1 METRRQLVF
10 WAENVFVLRKM
21 NSYEKKLRRIARD
34 RFIMEDWL
42 WFVITALSNSVC
54 EDSFSAF
61 PSQWCAIKL
70 DIDSAVLLTKK
81 KSRSIILWVQFFFSV
96 LVFLQGSEVLSQN
109 GTLSIQNVS
118 YQNAGEYVCVGAV
131 PSVPGLMSQASVNL
145 TVKGKSA
152 CTEQVHPHSQE
163 HYKTLSQ
170 SK

>member
-1 METRRQLVF
+1 MYLLLCFLGVMETRRQLVF

-81 KSRSIILWVQFFFSV
+81 KEQKHNIMSPVLLQCACVSAGLW
-96 LVFLQGSEVLSQN
+96 
-109 GTLSIQNVS
+109 
-118 YQNAGEYVCVGAV
+118 GAV
-131 PSVPGLMSQASVNL
+131 SERDSVNTKCFLSKCWRICLCWSCSVCARTDVPG
-145 TVKGKSA
+145 
-152 CTEQVHPHSQE
+152 
-163 HYKTLSQ
+163 
-170 SK
+170 

>member
-21 NSYEKKLRRIARD
+21 NSYEKKLGRIARD

-96 LVFLQGSEVLSQN
+96 LVFLQGSEVLSTN
-109 GTLSIQNVS
+109 GTLSVQNVS

-152 CTEQVHPHSQE
+152 CTKQVHPHSQE

>member
-54 EDSFSAF
+54 EDSQRCS
-61 PSQWCAIKL
+61 
-70 DIDSAVLLTKK
+70 THKK

-152 CTEQVHPHSQE
+152 CTKQVHPHSQE
-163 HYKTLSQ
+163 HYKNFISE
-170 SK
+170 